1 MSLSA
6 VRRAGLGALA
16 GALAAG
22 AAAWLAVASGQA
34 APFVVLVIVAI
45 AVVGLWLGAAPA
57 IAAYAVAG
65 VIMIIG
71 LVPAEGRVVA
81 TADLVRFAAFAVGSP
96 IVILLAARVEG
107 FSRSSRRATDATAS
121 VEQLASDERRASDA
135 TRLELH
141 AALGQVE
148 RERTRLGE
156 VADAIPEPLIVYDAE
171 GQGTYANRAAL
182 RTFGRSFYERPID
195 DWGREADP
203 RDEQGA
209 ALPREEWPQLRARR
223 EAFRLR
229 LQVRL
234 PMTAR
239 DLLIDVEGTP
249 LPDGGCVL
257 LLRDVGKEVDE
268 RRRLSRFASFVAHEL
283 RNPLAVAKARIE
295 LANRDAS
302 RISRS
307 VSHGE
312 RALESVDAAIG
323 ILERLELFSRAEAG
337 RLEAG
342 AEPFDLHAATDASI
356 ERLRARGSDREVQLT
371 AIGEPTVS
379 GDRPLTEQAITNLL
393 INADRYSEPERPIE
407 IEIDTRGAP
416 ILRVRDAG
424 PGISDDIAEVIFRDR
439 VSSGRGLGIGLFLV
453 SAAMQ
458 AQGGMVQLE
467 ERRPRASFV
476 LQWPPAALTDNGP

>member
-6 VRRAGLGALA
+6 VGRAGLGALA

-34 APFVVLVIVAI
+34 APIVILVIVAI
-45 AVVGLWLGAAPA
+45 AIVGLWLGAAPA

-65 VIMIIG
+65 VIMVIG
-71 LVPAEGRVVA
+71 LVPAEGRVVS
-81 TADLVRFAAFAVGSP
+81 TADMVRFAAFAVGSP

-107 FSRSSRRATDATAS
+107 LSRSSRRATDATKS

-182 RTFGRSFYERPID
+182 RTFGRSFHERPID
-195 DWGREADP
+195 DWGREAEP

-209 ALPREEWPQLRARR
+209 PLPREEWPQLRARR
-223 EAFRLR
+223 EAFSLR

-302 RISRS
+302 RTSRS

-337 RLEAG
+337 RLEAS
-342 AEPFDLHAATDASI
+342 AEPFDLRAATDASI

-371 AIGEPTVS
+371 TIGEPTVS
-379 GDRPLTEQAITNLL
+379 GDRSLTEQAITNLL

-458 AQGGMVQLE
+458 AQGGSVHLE

-476 LQWPPAALTDNGP
+476 LQWPSATLADKGR

>member
-6 VRRAGLGALA
+6 VGRAGLGALA

-34 APFVVLVIVAI
+34 APFVILVIVAI
-45 AVVGLWLGAAPA
+45 AIVGLWLGAAPA

-65 VIMIIG
+65 VIMVIG
-71 LVPAEGRVVA
+71 LVPAEGRVVS
-81 TADLVRFAAFAVGSP
+81 TADMVRFAAFAVGSP

-107 FSRSSRRATDATAS
+107 LSRSSRRATDATKS

-182 RTFGRSFYERPID
+182 RTFGRSFHERPID
-195 DWGREADP
+195 DWGREAEP

-209 ALPREEWPQLRARR
+209 PLPREEWPQLRARR
-223 EAFRLR
+223 EAFSLR

-302 RISRS
+302 RTSRS

-337 RLEAG
+337 RLEAS
-342 AEPFDLHAATDASI
+342 AEPFDLRAATDASI

-371 AIGEPTVS
+371 TIGEPTVS
-379 GDRPLTEQAITNLL
+379 GDRSLTEQAITNLL

-458 AQGGMVQLE
+458 AQGGSVHLE

-476 LQWPPAALTDNGP
+476 LQWPSATLADKGR